1 MRGMAGVGKFC
12 LAVAA
17 LVASSLFPLGAG
29 AAHAALP
36 SQITSVTR
44 GQHQSAPIA
53 APMASYSL
61 AQGGGQLTY
70 HNGPVQ
76 HNPVVYL
83 VFWGAGWGSAGALST
98 DAQIVRQYFQD
109 ISPTWY
115 NNVVTQYPDTS
126 GLVANATALGGVYV
140 DTGAPPT
147 DTSCSGQATVRDAAI
162 QAEVGAAIAAAGWQS
177 ADAAN
182 ALFLVYTPSS
192 VAVSDGAGACS
203 EQHFC
208 AYHKTLALNSVTYA
222 YGVVAYP
229 TGQRACQAPASP
241 HGNIFGESLAS
252 LSSQLAYGAA
262 TDPHP
267 GTGWFD
273 ALNFEM
279 GAKCG
284 WQPTGAAPPPVSLNS
299 GGSFEL
305 PGAYSNANGAC
316 MRYYASHF
324 ELSAP
329 FINVASTTAGSSPLP
344 QTITL
349 TNSGFAPMNWT
360 PSRPRSPSPTATRTT
375 AAYSYP

>member
-1 MRGMAGVGKFC
+1 MLARMLAARRRPQPAARSEWEMRGMAGVGKFC

-83 VFWGAGWGSAGALST
+83 VFWGAGWRSAGALST
-98 DAQIVRQYFQD
+98 DAQIVRQYFQY

-147 DTSCSGQATVRDAAI
+147 DTSCSGQATVRDAA
-162 QAEVGAAIAAAGWQS
+162 
-177 ADAAN
+177 
-182 ALFLVYTPSS
+182 
-192 VAVSDGAGACS
+192 
-203 EQHFC
+203 
-208 AYHKTLALNSVTYA
+208 
-222 YGVVAYP
+222 
-229 TGQRACQAPASP
+229 
-241 HGNIFGESLAS
+241 
-252 LSSQLAYGAA
+252 
-262 TDPHP
+262 
-267 GTGWFD
+267 
-273 ALNFEM
+273 
-279 GAKCG
+279 
-284 WQPTGAAPPPVSLNS
+284 
-299 GGSFEL
+299 
-305 PGAYSNANGAC
+305 
-316 MRYYASHF
+316 
-324 ELSAP
+324 
-329 FINVASTTAGSSPLP
+329 
-344 QTITL
+344 
-349 TNSGFAPMNWT
+349 
-360 PSRPRSPSPTATRTT
+360 
-375 AAYSYP
+375 